1 MNTRYELN
9 MDVPPREA
17 IRLMY
22 VSKSRF
28 GGDWNS
34 VPHTHSCTEVF
45 YCVDGRGQFN
55 VEGKMLDVAPDDMV
69 IVNPRT
75 LHTELSYQACPLE
88 YIVLGIEGVEILFN
102 QRDQGYT
109 MVKCGAMRED
119 MLGLTKMLLREIDA
133 REDGCEMV
141 CQDLTEVLL
150 VKLVRTASLSLR
162 VSTPPAESKECAA
175 AKRYIDENYSRTIT
189 LDSLAEIAHVNKYYL
204 SHSFKREYGTSP
216 IDYLMKRRIHQQAD
230 ILRDRGIPQQASL
243 GQQVGRHIGDGV
255 LLHMVDAVLVVEQQQ
270 QQAPIGTA
278 QAFGHGGQPV
288 QAFTAQ
294 QQVAQRL
301 FPGHRGHALH
311 GVLHLGGLLRL
322 AAPRPQLGA
331 GLLQNGQDL
340 RFIAGLQDI
349 MPDAKL
355 HGLAGILIIAVVGQ
369 HYKHRVAVLLLRG
382 ADKGKAVQL
391 DLLIV
396 NDQQLL
402 HAGPPPL
409 RPAGGEVFSQS
420 FRRFRCCRS

>member
-119 MLGLTKMLLREIDA
+119 MLGLT
-133 REDGCEMV
+133 
-141 CQDLTEVLL
+141 EVLL

-216 IDYLMKRRIHQQAD
+216 IDYLMKRRITEAKALLTSTDFSLTQIAEQIGFRSLAYFSKCFRKVED
-230 ILRDRGIPQQASL
+230 ISPNEYRKTAARK
-243 GQQVGRHIGDGV
+243 
-255 LLHMVDAVLVVEQQQ
+255 
-270 QQAPIGTA
+270 AP
-278 QAFGHGGQPV
+278 
-288 QAFTAQ
+288 
-294 QQVAQRL
+294 
-301 FPGHRGHALH
+301 PGNL
-311 GVLHLGGLLRL
+311 
-322 AAPRPQLGA
+322 
-331 GLLQNGQDL
+331 
-340 RFIAGLQDI
+340 
-349 MPDAKL
+349 
-355 HGLAGILIIAVVGQ
+355 
-369 HYKHRVAVLLLRG
+369 
-382 ADKGKAVQL
+382 
-391 DLLIV
+391 
-396 NDQQLL
+396 
-402 HAGPPPL
+402 
-409 RPAGGEVFSQS
+409 
-420 FRRFRCCRS
+420 

>member
-204 SHSFKREYGTSP
+204 SHSFKREYGASP
-216 IDYLMKRRIHQQAD
+216 IDYLMKRRITEAKALLFQVFPQGRGHQPQ
-230 ILRDRGIPQQASL
+230 RIPQDRRPQSPA
-243 GQQVGRHIGDGV
+243 GQFVKARNARQVGGRP
-255 LLHMVDAVLVVEQQQ
+255 M
-270 QQAPIGTA
+270 
-278 QAFGHGGQPV
+278 
-288 QAFTAQ
+288 
-294 QQVAQRL
+294 
-301 FPGHRGHALH
+301 
-311 GVLHLGGLLRL
+311 
-322 AAPRPQLGA
+322 AAPTHSA
-331 GLLQNGQDL
+331 GQKCD
-340 RFIAGLQDI
+340 FSTCS
-349 MPDAKL
+349 K
-355 HGLAGILIIAVVGQ
+355 
-369 HYKHRVAVLLLRG
+369 
-382 ADKGKAVQL
+382 KA
-391 DLLIV
+391 
-396 NDQQLL
+396 
-402 HAGPPPL
+402 
-409 RPAGGEVFSQS
+409 R
-420 FRRFRCCRS
+420 

>member
-45 YCVDGRGQFN
+45 YCVNGRGQFN

-119 MLGLTKMLLREIDA
+119 LLGLTKMLLREIDA

-216 IDYLMKRRIHQQAD
+216 HRLPD
-230 ILRDRGIPQQASL
+230 
-243 GQQVGRHIGDGV
+243 
-255 LLHMVDAVLVVEQQQ
+255 E
-270 QQAPIGTA
+270 AP
-278 QAFGHGGQPV
+278 H
-288 QAFTAQ
+288 
-294 QQVAQRL
+294 
-301 FPGHRGHALH
+301 HRGKSPADQHRFQPDPDCRAD
-311 GVLHLGGLLRL
+311 RL
-322 AAPRPQLGA
+322 PLA
-331 GLLQNGQDL
+331 GLLLQVFPQGRGHQPQRIPQNRRPQSPAGQ
-340 RFIAGLQDI
+340 F
-349 MPDAKL
+349 
-355 HGLAGILIIAVVGQ
+355 V
-369 HYKHRVAVLLLRG
+369 
-382 ADKGKAVQL
+382 KAR
-391 DLLIV
+391 
-396 NDQQLL
+396 N
-402 HAGPPPL
+402 L
-409 RPAGGEVFSQS
+409 RPQTARESRLPFYHKSGKQRRPGVVVFRFCDQS
-420 FRRFRCCRS
+420 YQNVTAFACQTIYSAPSERTLS

>member
-141 CQDLTEVLL
+141 CQDLTEGLL
-150 VKLVRTASLSLR
+150 VKLVRTASLSPRRPKARSAPPPSATLTKTTAAPSR
-162 VSTPPAESKECAA
+162 STRWP
-175 AKRYIDENYSRTIT
+175 RSRMSTNI
-189 LDSLAEIAHVNKYYL
+189 
-204 SHSFKREYGTSP
+204 TSP
-216 IDYLMKRRIHQQAD
+216 TPSS
-230 ILRDRGIPQQASL
+230 GS
-243 GQQVGRHIGDGV
+243 
-255 LLHMVDAVLVVEQQQ
+255 
-270 QQAPIGTA
+270 TA
-278 QAFGHGGQPV
+278 
-288 QAFTAQ
+288 
-294 QQVAQRL
+294 
-301 FPGHRGHALH
+301 
-311 GVLHLGGLLRL
+311 
-322 AAPRPQLGA
+322 
-331 GLLQNGQDL
+331 
-340 RFIAGLQDI
+340 
-349 MPDAKL
+349 
-355 HGLAGILIIAVVGQ
+355 
-369 HYKHRVAVLLLRG
+369 
-382 ADKGKAVQL
+382 
-391 DLLIV
+391 
-396 NDQQLL
+396 
-402 HAGPPPL
+402 PPP
-409 RPAGGEVFSQS
+409 STT
-420 FRRFRCCRS
+420 

>member
-45 YCVDGRGQFN
+45 YCVNGRGQFN

-133 REDGCEMV
+133 RDG
-141 CQDLTEVLL
+141 L
-150 VKLVRTASLSLR
+150 
-162 VSTPPAESKECAA
+162 PGP
-175 AKRYIDENYSRTIT
+175 
-189 LDSLAEIAHVNKYYL
+189 
-204 SHSFKREYGTSP
+204 
-216 IDYLMKRRIHQQAD
+216 
-230 ILRDRGIPQQASL
+230 DRGAACQA
-243 GQQVGRHIGDGV
+243 R
-255 LLHMVDAVLVVEQQQ
+255 A
-270 QQAPIGTA
+270 
-278 QAFGHGGQPV
+278 
-288 QAFTAQ
+288 
-294 QQVAQRL
+294 
-301 FPGHRGHALH
+301 
-311 GVLHLGGLLRL
+311 
-322 AAPRPQLGA
+322 
-331 GLLQNGQDL
+331 
-340 RFIAGLQDI
+340 
-349 MPDAKL
+349 
-355 HGLAGILIIAVVGQ
+355 HGLALAAG
-369 HYKHRVAVLLLRG
+369 KH
-382 ADKGKAVQL
+382 
-391 DLLIV
+391 
-396 NDQQLL
+396 
-402 HAGPPPL
+402 
-409 RPAGGEVFSQS
+409 PAGRKQGV
-420 FRRFRCCRS
+420 RRRQALH